1 MQDGRAWVV
10 RSRAP
15 HQGCFVVFKR
25 GGKLDPRAVVSIAKD
40 GKTLASAGPDHIA
53 RPREICK
60 VLEARYGDLETPGR
74 WADVSDK
81 LQKALDTHKAKITV
95 NNAWAECDP
104 AYQTPKAFVAKFR
117 LPDGKVLTRS
127 AKEGGTVT
135 LPQVWSKTLMRENG
149 GGYPIPFESGDY
161 TITRADGTTDN
172 VRMSFDVTT
181 LAGPWNVSFPEGWGM
196 PGQMTIDAL
205 KPWKELG
212 TTPEAKAFSGTADY
226 TIDFALDKVD
236 EGTIVVLDLGRVESL
251 AKVEVN
257 GKDFGDVWS
266 PPYRVPLTGAV
277 KAGKNTLKVSVTD
290 TWYNRLV
297 FDAGQPEAKRR
308 TWTIAGPKKGSALH
322 DSGLIGP
329 VKVVVVRFK

>member
-1 MQDGRAWVV
+1 M
-10 RSRAP
+10 
-15 HQGCFVVFKR
+15 KR
-25 GGKLDPRAVVSIAKD
+25 L
-40 GKTLASAGPDHIA
+40 TLAAAVAAGMMQMTA
-53 RPREICK
+53 YAL
-60 VLEARYGDLETPGR
+60 LE
-74 WADVSDK
+74 V
-81 LQKALDTHKAKITV
+81 
-95 NNAWAECDP
+95 
-104 AYQTPKAFVAKFR
+104 
-117 LPDGKVLTRS
+117 
-127 AKEGGTVT
+127 
-135 LPQVWSKTLMRENG
+135 
-149 GGYPIPFESGDY
+149 SGDY

-205 KPWKELG
+205 EPWKELG

-226 TIDFALDKVD
+226 TIDFTLDKVD
-236 EGTIVVLDLGRVESL
+236 EGSIVVLDLGRVESL

-257 GKDFGDVWS
+257 GRDFGDVWS
-266 PPYRVPLTGAV
+266 PPYRIPLTGAV